1 MKISCD
7 VIKDLMLL
15 YENGEVSE
23 ATKKLVEEHIKSC
36 PSCKALLSTGTGVLE
51 QVQEL
56 SDAHH
61 VCDNER
67 DELKEREAKALK
79 KGLGKIKRRWHF
91 SVGAALM
98 LLPLLLA
105 AVLTFDQCTGSGIA
119 FTNMDEIYTAKKFMN
134 LLEKQEF
141 EKAADM
147 LDYTD
152 AYSSIMEVIR
162 GLGLPDLIAAYG
174 ENPTMEE
181 YKEKRTEKLLEFLEK
196 MKTAGYSISDIRFNH
211 VYREENYDKGEW
223 TVQMAFT
230 EYGPDSF
237 NQKVI
242 GEFYCKGSK
251 ITYQGAMNERQL
263 SAFEYAMGFH
273 GLWNLERIPEYE
285 EYLEMENGRQEKFH

>member
-1 MKISCD
+1 MKTSCD

-15 YENGEVSE
+15 YENGEASE
-23 ATKKLVEEHIKSC
+23 ATKKLVEEHVKNC
-36 PSCKALLSTGTGVLE
+36 PSCRALLSTGISE

-56 SDAHH
+56 SDVHN

-67 DELKEREAKALK
+67 EESKEQEAKALK
-79 KGLGKIKRRWHF
+79 KGLGKIKRRWRF

-98 LLPLLLA
+98 LLPVLLA

-119 FTNMDEIYTAKKFMN
+119 FTNIDEIYTAKKFMN
-134 LLEKQEF
+134 LLEKQEY
-141 EKAADM
+141 EKASDM

-152 AYSSIMEVIR
+152 AYNSIVEVIQNFKQ
-162 GLGLPDLIAAYG
+162 PELIALYG

-211 VYREENYDKGEW
+211 VYREENYNMGEW

-237 NQKVI
+237 KQKVI
-242 GEFYCKGSK
+242 GEFYCNGSK
-251 ITYQGAMNERQL
+251 ITYQGAMNEKHL

-273 GLWNLERIPEYE
+273 SLWNLERIPEYE
-285 EYLEMENGRQEKFH
+285 EYLEMENRR